1 MGHKEEGAPRHGRE
15 KRRHHRRHKNGES
28 HGKDRSP
35 EDVIKHV
42 EEHVRHG
49 LHRHGLRDQVVVARV
64 DQEVMARLDQ
74 LVEAGIFQSRS
85 EAAATLLRDA
95 IRVRGRLF
103 DSISEK
109 VSELSAL
116 KESLRE
122 TARRE
127 FFPGLDPEDPAAT
140 GSEGSGR

>member
-1 MGHKEEGAPRHGRE
+1 MGHKEKG
-15 KRRHHRRHKNGES
+15 RRHHRHKNGES
-28 HGKDRSP
+28 HENGRSP
-35 EDVIKHV
+35 EDVIRHV

-49 LHRHGLRDQVVVARV
+49 LRRHGLRDQVVVARV

-109 VSELSAL
+109 VSEISVL
-116 KESLRE
+116 KDGLRE

-127 FFPGLDPEDPAAT
+127 FFPGLLPEDPAAT